1 MRITDSNNLMES
13 CVTLLSERMTTH
25 IDNGVFGKKV
35 YAECKVVKIEKG
47 KREQCDKWHIIIFCA
62 DRVEDMSRLMGVI
75 YSGYEKLSQCT
86 GNETLVYDPNNGVA
100 SKFVVM
106 RMLEEYIGR
115 EIFRDDVNTLV
126 LVKEMSFKQDIKQ
139 EWSD

>member
-13 CVTLLSERMTTH
+13 CVTLSELMTTH

-35 YAECKVVKIEKG
+35 YAECTVVKRDNK
-47 KREQCDKWHIIIFCA
+47 KNARCNKWHIIIFCA
-62 DRVEDMSRLMGVI
+62 DRVEEMSKEIGVI
-75 YSGYEKLSQCT
+75 YSGYEKLSQLT
-86 GNETLVYDPNNGVA
+86 GGNTLVYDPNKGA
-100 SKFVVM
+100 TSKFVVM

-115 EIFRDDVNTLV
+115 EIFGDDTNTLV
-126 LVKEMSFKQDIKQ
+126 IVNEMRFKQDIKQ